1 MTHSVNRHFGQGQ
14 INSCLETMFV
24 IHLEKQIVEETKID
38 VYKLLTYLLNF
49 FFTFFS
55 IFIEYLEIFRS

>member
-14 INSCLETMFV
+14 INSCLLTMFV

-38 VYKLLTYLLNF
+38 VYYLLTFFQYLLN
-49 FFTFFS
+49 
-55 IFIEYLEIFRS
+55 I

>member
-1 MTHSVNRHFGQGQ
+1 
-14 INSCLETMFV
+14 MFV

-49 FFTFFS
+49 FLLFFS
-55 IFIEYLEIFRS
+55 IFIEYLEIFRSWNHFQLSVNS